1 MINTLKKLMERSQ
14 EQTPQ
19 NVTASLSSSTQ
30 SGNLLFPLSLSFPL
44 VVLSIQLSLYP
55 VSTVSFSACI
65 SPALHFVPPL
75 SPVTGPAGTDRA
87 RTAAA
92 SSDTQEVKHSANGVR

>member
-1 MINTLKKLMERSQ
+1 MKRSQ

-30 SGNLLFPLSLSFPL
+30 SGNLLFPLSPSLSFPL